1 MVGAVV
7 LACLMH
13 DAALA
18 ERLLDAG
25 KKSLCN

>member
-7 LACLMH
+7 LARLMK
-13 DAALA
+13 DDALA

-25 KKSLCN
+25 KKSLGV